1 MNLSRDSL
9 RIGIACFSSFGGSG
23 VVATEIGMALGRRG
37 HRVCFLSDKP
47 PSRLDRN
54 APNVSF
60 HEVALLDY
68 PLVAHRSYAL
78 ALTAKM
84 IEVARAEKLDLLHV
98 HYAIPHAVSAVMT
111 KQILGASAPKVVST
125 LHGTD
130 VTLVGTE
137 HGFQPLTHFAVT
149 ASDAVTT
156 PSRWLAE
163 TARANLGL
171 AADLRIDVIPNFVD
185 VTLFTPPAARDRP
198 QSPALI
204 HVSNFRPIK
213 RVEDVVRIF
222 AAVLATTPCRLE
234 LVGDGPDRPRVQALV
249 QALGLDGNVRFRGEM
264 DDLVDL
270 YGASRVFL
278 LPSESES
285 FGLAALEAMACGV
298 PVVASDVG
306 GLPDVVADGETG
318 FLAPVGDVPALAEC
332 ARRLLIDDA
341 LHETMS
347 RLARERAETCFS
359 LGPAVDRYEA
369 VYRRVLG

>member
-1 MNLSRDSL
+1 MMTSRDSL

-47 PSRLDRN
+47 PRRLDLD
-54 APNVSF
+54 APNISF
-60 HEVALLDY
+60 HPVALLDY
-68 PLVAHRSYAL
+68 PLVAHRSFAL

-84 IEVARAEKLDLLHV
+84 IEVSRAEKLDLMHV
-98 HYAIPHAVSAVMT
+98 HYAIPHAVSAVLA
-111 KQILGASAPKVVST
+111 KQILGSDGPKVVTT

-130 VTLVGTE
+130 VTLVGAD
-137 HGFQPLTHFAVT
+137 HGFAPLTHFAV
-149 ASDAVTT
+149 ASSDAVTS

-163 TARANLGL
+163 TARENLGL
-171 AADLRIDVIPNFVD
+171 PSSLRIDVIANFVD
-185 VTLFTPPAARDRP
+185 AGRFCPPAQRERGRP
-198 QSPALI
+198 PVLI

-213 RVEDVVRIF
+213 RVHDVVGVF
-222 AAVLATTPCRLE
+222 AAVRKITPCRLE
-234 LVGDGPDRPRVQALV
+234 LVGDGPERPRIEAEVR
-249 QALGLDGNVRFRGEM
+249 ALGLEGEVSFRGEM
-264 DDLVDL
+264 DDLTNL
-270 YGASRVFL
+270 YGSSDVFL

-318 FLAPVGDVPALAEC
+318 FLTPVGDVAAMAETT
-332 ARRLLIDDA
+332 ARLLMDDRRWA
-341 LHETMS
+341 EMS
-347 RLARERAETCFS
+347 RLARERARTCFGLDRS
-359 LGPAVDRYEA
+359 VDRYEA